1 MGITSRPSRIIK
13 TAAEVNCAGEC
24 RQAEEDTARIEEESV
39 ADGLDCDCGG
49 DGDPDSGG
57 RGGDGDGD
65 GDGEP
70 DMDPGGNEKDRDIDD
85 EVGDDDGGAS

>member
-13 TAAEVNCAGEC
+13 KAAEVNCAGEC

-49 DGDPDSGG
+49 DGDGDPDSGG
-57 RGGDGDGD
+57 RGGD